1 MIDDRNPLL
10 SVQDLRVEYRASGAG
25 DSRLA
30 AVRGVSLDVAP
41 AEILALVGE
50 SGSGKT
56 SLAQAVLQL
65 QPAASGRVLFRG
77 EDLARMDKK
86 QLRETRRFVQAVFQD
101 PLASLSPRRSVAQ
114 SLLEPLDHFQ
124 IGSRTERLDKASAA
138 LTSVG
143 LETDLLKRF
152 PHELSGGQRQR
163 VALAR
168 ALVTEPQLI
177 IADEPLS
184 SLDVTV
190 GARIMRL
197 MIELRDRLGIAFLF
211 VTHDLSK
218 VSQMADSVAV
228 IYVCRL
234 LECSPADQLFSA
246 PAHPY
251 TRSLLAA
258 VPVADPGHP
267 GPVVLKGEPPSALTP
282 PAGCVFHMRCKD
294 KIERCLSEEP
304 QEQSLD
310 GDGRHRVRCHLCNS

>member
-1 MIDDRNPLL
+1 MSANPRPLL
-10 SVQDLRVEYRASGAG
+10 SVRNLRVEYRATGPGEA
-25 DSRLA
+25 RLA
-30 AVRGVSLDVAP
+30 AVRDVSLDIAP

-65 QPAASGRVLFRG
+65 QAAASGQVLFYG

-86 QLRETRRFVQAVFQD
+86 QLRETRRYVQAVFQD
-101 PLASLSPRRSVAQ
+101 PLASLSPRRSILQ
-114 SLLEPLDHFQ
+114 TLLEPLDHFKL
-124 IGSRTERLDKASAA
+124 GSRAERQDKVLAA
-138 LTSVG
+138 LASVD
-143 LETDLLKRF
+143 LETGLLHRY

-177 IADEPLS
+177 VADEPLS

-190 GARIMRL
+190 GARIMQL
-197 MIELRDRLGIAFLF
+197 IIELRDRLGIAFLF
-211 VTHDLSK
+211 VTHDLS
-218 VSQMADSVAV
+218 VVGRMADRVAV
-228 IYVCRL
+228 MFLGRL
-234 LECSPADQLFSA
+234 LESAPAERLFSA

-251 TRSLLAA
+251 TRSLLSA

-267 GPVVLKGEPPSALTP
+267 RPVVLEGEPPSALTP
-282 PAGCVFHMRCKD
+282 PSGCVFHMRCKD

-304 QEQSLD
+304 QEQSPD
-310 GDGRHRVRCHLCNS
+310 GDGRRRVRCHLCNS